1 MLINA
6 AAPAAELVEYKGA
19 VLIRQEDR
27 GVMVFKTKDGEV
39 KTTPTPALKGYDL
52 NGKEYLNNFAAV
64 EKKEPAVMLL
74 KVGNEF
80 DIKINKANAKT
91 YYLAEVRLLKGE
103 PLAPGS
109 ANKMEKP
116 NAKPDDKKPATSSN
130 NAKKPDEPKPDDNK
144 PAEKKKDETRNYANA
159 VIKRYENKKLTFEC
173 KGEEVTLEVAGTFKA
188 IDRGRVLSKDD
199 RFQVFKEGNV
209 ATINTKNSGKKEVVT
224 DVKVTKTEK

>member
-1 MLINA
+1 MFRLWLCTTSLLMLINA

-116 NAKPDDKKPATSSN
+116 NAKPDD
-130 NAKKPDEPKPDDNK
+130 NK